1 MTFHILKSDKT
12 DLINKD
18 IYDELIINTKKDHDF
33 AYIDFFIN
41 SIDVNEKDG
50 FFIASLQTIL
60 VKL

>member
-33 AYIDFFIN
+33 AYIDFLLIQLMLMKRMDFLLHRY
-41 SIDVNEKDG
+41 K
-50 FFIASLQTIL
+50 QIL